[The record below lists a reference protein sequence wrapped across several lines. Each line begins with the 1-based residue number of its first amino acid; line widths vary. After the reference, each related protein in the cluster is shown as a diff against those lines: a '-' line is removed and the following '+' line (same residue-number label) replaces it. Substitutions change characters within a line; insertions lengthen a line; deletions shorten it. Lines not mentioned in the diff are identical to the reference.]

1 VDVQD
6 LARITNGSL
15 SFEGNRITLTI
26 PSSSAAE
33 RPDRDSAGE
42 LGFSP
47 VFRRAAIEAMASI
60 REWGGML
67 KVIVE
72 NGYPVGRAWPEIRF
86 ARTKAERLIASH

>member
-60 REWGGML
+60 R
-67 KVIVE
+67 
-72 NGYPVGRAWPEIRF
+72 
-86 ARTKAERLIASH
+86 